1 MSTGIAELPKLE
13 QTQIILIFYKETSI
27 MTETKNNPETSNQT
41 DLPHNPA
48 TNEEI
53 LKLLRQLVGQ
63 NSLAEQGELNP
74 EASSDDAEIDDAED
88 SESHEAVD
96 TLGEDDDDDY
106 TDDDLETVGY
116 IVGGAA
122 LVGAGALLYHI
133 LRKI

>member
-1 MSTGIAELPKLE
+1 METNPNSEKISTAPDSP
-13 QTQIILIFYKETSI
+13 TT
-27 MTETKNNPETSNQT
+27 
-41 DLPHNPA
+41 

-63 NSLAEQGELNP
+63 DSNANEQNL
-74 EASSDDAEIDDAED
+74 EASPEDAKNDNEDDV
-88 SESHEAVD
+88 ESHEAVD
-96 TLGEDDDDDY
+96 TLDEDDDY

-133 LRKI
+133 LRKL

>member
-1 MSTGIAELPKLE
+1 
-13 QTQIILIFYKETSI
+13 

-53 LKLLRQLVGQ
+53 LKLLRQLVWQ

>member
-1 MSTGIAELPKLE
+1 
-13 QTQIILIFYKETSI
+13 

-63 NSLAEQGELNP
+63 NSSAEQDELKP

-88 SESHEAVD
+88 SESHEVVD
-96 TLGEDDDDDY
+96 TLGEDDDDDDDY

>member
-1 MSTGIAELPKLE
+1 
-13 QTQIILIFYKETSI
+13 

-41 DLPHNPA
+41 DLSHNPA

-63 NSLAEQGELNP
+63 NSSAEQDELKP

>member
-1 MSTGIAELPKLE
+1 
-13 QTQIILIFYKETSI
+13 